1 MTVVLPTSPQYCR
14 YTTLWN
20 ADVV

>member
-1 MTVVLPTSPQYCR
+1 MTLVLTTSLQYCR

-20 ADVV
+20 AS